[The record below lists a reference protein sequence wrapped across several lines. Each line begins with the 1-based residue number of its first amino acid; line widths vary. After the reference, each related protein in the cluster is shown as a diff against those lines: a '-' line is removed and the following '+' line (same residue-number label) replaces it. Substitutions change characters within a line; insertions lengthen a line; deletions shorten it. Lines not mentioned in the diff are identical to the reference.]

1 MKKEKIMSEK
11 RFLNFICIE
20 GTILTVL
27 GLCILILPKLTS
39 LTFGVML
46 ASAFIAY
53 GAYKV
58 INAIIN
64 RHFSK
69 HFICE
74 MLLGIFLAIIGI
86 LLFLVPKISLLWLIA
101 LTGVYFLIQ
110 SIAATAFIAQIRS
123 VFNNGGCK
131 YLSATVLFLAG
142 LMIILGLPV
151 MSFWVVAMISGI
163 AFLIKGMAKI
173 TLALVNKNSYNNI

>member
-1 MKKEKIMSEK
+1 MSEK
-11 RFLNFICIE
+11 RFLNFICVE

-53 GAYKV
+53 GIYKL
-58 INAIIN
+58 INSIIN

-69 HFICE
+69 HFVCE
-74 MLLGIFLAIIGI
+74 MFLGIFLAVIGI
-86 LLFLVPKISLLWLIA
+86 LLFLVPKINLLWLIA
-101 LTGVYFLIQ
+101 LTGVYFLLQ
-110 SIAATAFIAQIRS
+110 SIASTAFVSQVRS
-123 VFNNGGCK
+123 VFNYGGCK
-131 YLSATVLFLAG
+131 YFSPVVLFLAG
-142 LMIILGLPV
+142 LIITLGLPL
-151 MSFWVVAMISGI
+151 MAFWVVAIISGI

-173 TLALVNKNSYNNI
+173 TLAMVNKNNYNNM